1 MYINLDFAKRTFDR
15 FNRTIFECKLPVPSF
30 ELAHATTFLGQYKC
44 IRERGR
50 LVHTLRFSSVLQ
62 LDERDWEDIV
72 IHEMIHFYIGYFHLK
87 DSTAHGPLF
96 KRFMDEINSSFG
108 RHVTVSRSAS
118 SLAAPQP
125 PRTRRKRMMHTVAVL
140 SLTDGRVAIKLL
152 PRVIDSIEYYCTH
165 ALRSPQ
171 VRSVR
176 TYCSLDDFFEKYPSS
191 KALKMHIIDRKE
203 LCAHMADAEELVA
216 KDGDVQFL
224 HRKFEESDLG

>member
-15 FNRTIFECKLPVPSF
+15 FNRTIFQGKLPVPSF

-44 IRERGR
+44 LRERGR
-50 LVHTLRFSSVLQ
+50 LVHMLRFSSVLQ
-62 LDERDWEDIV
+62 LEERDWEDIV
-72 IHEMIHFYIGYFHLK
+72 IHEMIHFYIAYFHLK

-96 KRFMDEINSSFG
+96 KRFMDEINTSFG

-118 SLAAPQP
+118 SLAAPRP
-125 PRTRRKRMMHTVAVL
+125 PRARRKRIMHTVAVL
-140 SLTDGRVAIKLL
+140 SLADGRVAIKLL

-171 VRSVR
+171 VKRIR
-176 TYCSLDDFFEKYPSS
+176 TYLSFDVFFEKYPSS

-203 LCAHMADAEELVA
+203 LCQHLTGAEELVA
-216 KDGDVQFL
+216 KNRDVQFL
-224 HRKFEESDLG
+224 HRKFEEADLD